1 MRSRLVRVLLKL
13 SVVAALSGSASALAQ
28 PAQHDVAAAAQAYE
42 AGQRAQLA
50 GNHVEAARLFELAYN
65 AAPSPAALR
74 SAIRNRRLAGDNAR
88 AGTLS
93 LQAITT
99 YPADRATRDLAQE
112 VLDEVQPQ
120 LTQLDIACG
129 EPCVVLVDGA
139 VESTHESR
147 SWRFF
152 VRPGTHSLVARYQTG
167 SAEPQQVEATEG
179 GTQALSFQAP
189 AAPVVEP
196 EPEPTPAP
204 EPVDEPVTEPA
215 PLTSDGDGVGASDD
229 DGLTPAVFYT
239 SAALTAAMAGVTAW
253 SVADTFSANRAYE
266 DNPTREGYL
275 DGQDL
280 RRRTF
285 ILVGVSGALAVSTV
299 VLGVL
304 TDFSGSD
311 DDDEARARASVWASP
326 DGGGLTVR
334 GAF

>member
-1 MRSRLVRVLLKL
+1 MRSSIVRVLLTL
-13 SVVAALSGSASALAQ
+13 SLVAALSSSGSAFAQ
-28 PAQHDVAAAAQAYE
+28 PPQHDVAAAAQAYE

-50 GNHVEAARLFELAYN
+50 GNHAEAARLFELAFD

-88 AGTLS
+88 AATLS

-139 VESTHESR
+139 VESAHESR

-152 VRPGTHSLVARYQTG
+152 VRPGAHTLVARYTTG
-167 SAEPQQVEATEG
+167 SAAPQQVDATAG
-179 GTQALSFQAP
+179 GTLTLAFQAP
-189 AAPVVEP
+189 AAPVTQP
-196 EPEPTPAP
+196 EPEPTPDP
-204 EPVDEPVTEPA
+204 EPVYEPETQPLPQPA
-215 PLTSDGDGVGASDD
+215 AGESESDG
-229 DGLTPAVFYT
+229 GLSPAMFYT
-239 SAALTAAMAGVTAW
+239 SAALTAVVAGVTAW
-253 SVADTFSANRAYE
+253 SVADTFAANRAYE

-304 TDFSGSD
+304 TDFGGSD

>member
-13 SVVAALSGSASALAQ
+13 SVVAALSCSVSALAQ

-50 GNHVEAARLFELAYN
+50 GNHVEAARLFELAFD

-88 AGTLS
+88 AATLS

-152 VRPGTHSLVARYQTG
+152 VRPGTHSLVARYTTG
-167 SAEPQQVEATEG
+167 SAEAQQVEATAG

-189 AAPVVEP
+189 AAPVAQP
-196 EPEPTPAP
+196 EPEPTPEP
-204 EPVDEPVTEPA
+204 EPVDEPATQPV
-215 PLTSDGDGVGASDD
+215 PLTSDDGGASDD

-239 SAALTAAMAGVTAW
+239 SAALTAAVAGVTAW

-304 TDFSGSD
+304 TDFGGSD

>member
-1 MRSRLVRVLLKL
+1 MRSPLVRVLQKL
-13 SVVAALSGSASALAQ
+13 SLVAALSISGSALAQ
-28 PAQHDVAAAAQAYE
+28 PPQHDVGAAAQAYE

-50 GNHVEAARLFELAYN
+50 GNHTEAARLFELAYD

-88 AGTLS
+88 AATLAV
-93 LQAITT
+93 QAITT
-99 YPADRATRDLAQE
+99 YPADRSTRDLAQE

-129 EPCVVLVDGA
+129 EPCVVLVDGS
-139 VESTHESR
+139 VEATHENR
-147 SWRFF
+147 TWRFF
-152 VRPGTHSLVARYQTG
+152 VRPGTHTVVARYPHG
-167 SAEPQQVEATEG
+167 SAAPQQVEAVAG
-179 GTQALSFQAP
+179 ATQSLSFEAP
-189 AAPVVEP
+189 AAPAVEPEVEP
-196 EPEPTPAP
+196 EPTRDPDPVPAPVLLEPTPAEAESGGP
-204 EPVDEPVTEPA
+204 SPVI
-215 PLTSDGDGVGASDD
+215 
-229 DGLTPAVFYT
+229 FYT
-239 SAALTAAMAGVTAW
+239 SAALTAVMAGVTAW
-253 SVADTFSANRAYE
+253 SLADTFSANSDYE

-280 RRRTF
+280 RRRTI
-285 ILVGVSGALAVSTV
+285 ILGSVSGALAVSTV

-304 TDFSGSD
+304 TDFGGSG

>member
-1 MRSRLVRVLLKL
+1 MRSPVVRVFLKL
-13 SVVAALSGSASALAQ
+13 SVVAALAFPLGATAQ

-50 GNHVEAARLFELAYN
+50 GNHAEAARLFELAFD

-88 AGTLS
+88 AATLS

-139 VESTHESR
+139 VESVHESR

-152 VRPGTHSLVARYQTG
+152 VRPGAHTLVARYTTG
-167 SAEPQQVEATEG
+167 SAAPQQVEATAG
-179 GTQALSFQAP
+179 GTHTLAFQAP
-189 AAPVVEP
+189 AAPVTQPEP
-196 EPEPTPAP
+196 QPEPTPDP
-204 EPVDEPVTEPA
+204 EPVDEPDVQPLPQPA
-215 PLTSDGDGVGASDD
+215 TGERER
-229 DGLTPAVFYT
+229 DGLSPAMFYT
-239 SAALTAAMAGVTAW
+239 SAALTAVVAGVTAW
-253 SVADTFSANRAYE
+253 SVADTFAANRAYE

-304 TDFSGSD
+304 TDFGGNN

>member
-1 MRSRLVRVLLKL
+1 MRSPVVRVFLKL
-13 SVVAALSGSASALAQ
+13 SVVTALAFPLCAVAQ
-28 PAQHDVAAAAQAYE
+28 PAQPDVAAAAQAYE

-50 GNHVEAARLFELAYN
+50 GNHAEAARLFELAFD

-88 AGTLS
+88 AATLS

-99 YPADRATRDLAQE
+99 YPADRSTRDLAQE

-139 VESTHESR
+139 VESARESR

-152 VRPGTHSLVARYQTG
+152 VRPGAHTLVARYTTG
-167 SAEPQQVEATEG
+167 SAGPQQVDATAG
-179 GTQALSFQAP
+179 GTLTLAFQAP
-189 AAPVVEP
+189 AAPVTQP
-196 EPEPTPAP
+196 EPEPTPDP
-204 EPVDEPVTEPA
+204 EPVDEPEVQPLPQPA
-215 PLTSDGDGVGASDD
+215 TDDSESDGLS
-229 DGLTPAVFYT
+229 PAMFYT
-239 SAALTAAMAGVTAW
+239 SAALTAVVAGVTAW
-253 SVADTFSANRAYE
+253 SVADTFAANRAYE

-304 TDFSGSD
+304 TDFGGSD